1 MDYALSIKQPWAALL
16 VHGHK
21 TIEVRRWSTL
31 RRGRILIHAARIAD
45 DRPEA
50 WAHITPALAPTTKLR
65 GGIIGEAE
73 LVGCTAYPSHA
84 AFARDRAKHLNEP
97 DWFVAPAL
105 YGFVFEGALPLP
117 FRRCT
122 GSLHFFE
129 VDVPPPVPR
138 TPSGLLVSVRGV
150 EEALAA
156 LEGGADVID
165 VKEPRLGS
173 LGRAANVV
181 LADVVERVAGQ
192 RPVSAAC
199 GELVELDDSPLPSGV
214 AFLKCGLAKLG
225 RGSRWQR
232 LLEALRSR
240 AAPTTVVTVAYA
252 DWKRAAAPAWTE
264 VVDVALRQPG
274 VLLLDTFD
282 KSAGRNQHPASLLDW
297 VPLDEIR
304 RLCRRAHAAGVRVAL
319 AGSLRVPQILQL
331 LDARPTWFAVRG
343 AVCDAND
350 RDGAVHGLK
359 VQSLCQL
366 LRWKQQAAK
375 HGS

>member
-1 MDYALSIKQPWAALL
+1 MDYALSIKQPWATLL
-16 VHGHK
+16 VHGRK

-31 RRGRILIHAARIAD
+31 RRGRVLIHAARIAD

-65 GGIIGEAE
+65 GGIIGAAQ
-73 LVGCTAYPSHA
+73 LVGCTTYSSRA
-84 AFARDRAKHLNEP
+84 AFAKDRAQHLNEP

-105 YGFVFEGALPLP
+105 YGFVFENTLPLP

-129 VDVPPPVPR
+129 VEAPAPVQA
-138 TPSGLLVSVRGV
+138 PSGLLVSVRSV
-150 EEALAA
+150 EEARAA
-156 LEGGADVID
+156 LEGGADIID
-165 VKEPRLGS
+165 VKEPRHGA
-173 LGRAANVV
+173 LGRAADSV
-181 LADVVERVAGQ
+181 LADVVTQVAGQ
-192 RPVSAAC
+192 RPVSAAW
-199 GELVELDDSPLPSGV
+199 GELVDLDDAPLPDGV

-225 RGSRWQR
+225 RGGRWQR

-240 AAPTTVVTVAYA
+240 AAPRAVVTVAYA
-252 DWKRAAAPAWTE
+252 DWKRAGAPAWSE
-264 VVDVALRQPG
+264 VAEVALSRPG
-274 VLLLDTFD
+274 VLLIDTFD
-282 KSAGRNQHPASLLDW
+282 KRSSRSGQPASLLDW
-297 VPLDEIR
+297 VPLDEIQ
-304 RLCRRAHAAGVRVAL
+304 RLCRRAHAAGVRLAL

-331 LDARPTWFAVRG
+331 LEARPTWFAVRG

-359 VQSLCQL
+359 VRSLSQL

-375 HGS
+375 FGS